1 MRGIQLSSSQRRSY
15 RIAIL
20 IFLAPGR
27 VFFSDMAPRAVF
39 HSDTRVNGAVF
50 HSDTRAH
57 GAVFHSDTK
66 SPGTVFHPDSRVP
79 CVFSLL

>member
-1 MRGIQLSSSQRRSY
+1 MVKKCRFDDHFIRKSFSSKY
-15 RIAIL
+15 IAPLGIAIL

-57 GAVFHSDTK
+57 GAVFHSDT
-66 SPGTVFHPDSRVP
+66 
-79 CVFSLL
+79 

>member
-1 MRGIQLSSSQRRSY
+1 MRGKD

-57 GAVFHSDTK
+57 GAVFHSDT
-66 SPGTVFHPDSRVP
+66 
-79 CVFSLL
+79 

>member
-1 MRGIQLSSSQRRSY
+1 MTTAGIYHIMRREHRY
-15 RIAIL
+15 VHVDTTNDWIAIL

-57 GAVFHSDTK
+57 GAVFHSDT
-66 SPGTVFHPDSRVP
+66 
-79 CVFSLL
+79 